1 MKSYDV
7 LVIGGGI
14 IGGSIA
20 FRLAQQNLRVALLD
34 RQELG
39 LEASWAAAGMLSPAP
54 DSSADIPLVPYG
66 RASLA
71 LYPSFV
77 DEVEEIS
84 ELSANLRPNGA
95 IELIFSA
102 DAERELSTLIAL
114 HHALGLPTEPL
125 PIEEALK
132 LEPALGREPTAAA
145 LLSYEASVDNR
156 ALTLAVMA
164 AAAASDA
171 TLIPG
176 TRVTELLHD
185 GDKCTG
191 VIAGSETYT
200 AGEVVLAAGAFSGN
214 IAGLS
219 HAVPTRPIRG
229 QMLALRSSAAR
240 LRGIVRCERAYLVP
254 RDEAEAQWIVAGSTL
269 EDVGFE
275 KRVTPR
281 GSDTSFQPSRRWSPL

>member
-1 MKSYDV
+1 
-7 LVIGGGI
+7 
-14 IGGSIA
+14 
-20 FRLAQQNLRVALLD
+20 
-34 RQELG
+34 
-39 LEASWAAAGMLSPAP
+39 
-54 DSSADIPLVPYG
+54 
-66 RASLA
+66 
-71 LYPSFV
+71 
-77 DEVEEIS
+77 VEEIS

-125 PIEEALK
+125 PVEEALQ

-176 TRVTELLHD
+176 ARVTELLHD

-191 VIAGSETYT
+191 VIAGGETYT
-200 AGEVVLAAGAFSGN
+200 
-214 IAGLS
+214 
-219 HAVPTRPIRG
+219 RP
-229 QMLALRSSAAR
+229 
-240 LRGIVRCERAYLVP
+240 
-254 RDEAEAQWIVAGSTL
+254 
-269 EDVGFE
+269 E
-275 KRVTPR
+275 K
-281 GSDTSFQPSRRWSPL
+281 WC